1 MMKRFVCSFGA
12 LLVLP
17 LAAEE
22 ICRETDEYGNDSF
35 IECSQAQSEGAIPV
49 EIQPVNVADPEA
61 FSPASP
67 YRNKTPSKS
76 AAAAKTQ
83 DLAAKQRELEAAKQ
97 GLEEAKEVREG
108 DRQGTVTGSRLT
120 QQYFDRVKAA
130 EERVKRAEENIK

>member
-1 MMKRFVCSFGA
+1 MIKRFVCCLGA

-17 LAAEE
+17 LAAGE

-35 IECSQAQSEGAIPV
+35 IECSQAQSEEATPV

-67 YRNKTPSKS
+67 YRKTPSKS
-76 AAAAKTQ
+76 AAVGHKQ
-83 DLAAKQRELEAAKQ
+83 DLAAKHRELEAAEQ
-97 GLEEAKEVREG
+97 ALEEAKEVREG
-108 DRQGTVTGSRLT
+108 DRKGTVTGSRLT

-130 EERVKRAEENIK
+130 EERLKRAKENIK